1 MERGKRLEIE
11 NLEPENRQVLNRMQE
26 TVDSTVRDPAQ
37 FLAQM
42 HEIHL
47 RNAKAWANAAVGID
61 LANQIDPTF
70 RFGPQVMPL
79 ASNTADG
86 VGLVQHAPRNTS
98 FDHLP

>member
-61 LANQIDPTF
+61 LANQIDPDF
-70 RFGPQVMPL
+70 RFGPELISVD
-79 ASNTADG
+79 SNTADG
-86 VGLVQHAPRNTS
+86 GDLSRHVGRNQ
-98 FDHLP
+98 